1 MQRGTQ
7 ASPGKPAPCPSG
19 SRSPGLAGCIPRNRR
34 TGASAEP
41 AKAAGGTCTPT
52 WLRPGRLGSQPK
64 SLFVSWRKLR
74 QRVRSGPRLEE
85 KAQPIPIQ
93 FPPRRPSCSRRPIP
107 GAPGG
112 GAGGRQGAK
121 PNRGALTWPAA
132 PGAGR
137 QQGAAQTQPRGH
149 EQQPPR
155 PHCPRLGAVARWLA
169 LLPRLSRRRRRG
181 PALSS
186 SSRGGPVGRAG
197 TALPAGPGRGG
208 VWRRSA
214 GRRAGGSGGAG
225 RAGKGAP
232 RCRVCASPP
241 APPRRPLP
249 AAPLPRGSATWQR
262 LSRGAPPAPLPA
274 TARGGSRTRRFFLW
288 APWTREALG
297 DSGWRGLGT
306 GPRGL
311 GGGSLGL
318 SLPPGGTDG
327 SSDRLIR
334 VRPGRPAPTETS
346 VPPVH
351 SAVPRASPRPVWKLG
366 I

>member
-34 TGASAEP
+34 RGASAEP
-41 AKAAGGTCTPT
+41 AKAVGGTCTPT

-85 KAQPIPIQ
+85 KAQPIPVQ

-121 PNRGALTWPAA
+121 PNRGPLTWPAA

-186 SSRGGPVGRAG
+186 SSRGGGQ
-197 TALPAGPGRGG
+197 
-208 VWRRSA
+208 SA
-214 GRRAGGSGGAG
+214 GLAERSPRGQGVAASGGARPGAG
-225 RAGKGAP
+225 RAAPAGRGEPGRAPPGAACAPRRPALHAAPSPPLRCPGARRPGNACREVRRAP
-232 RCRVCASPP
+232 RCRPLRVGKPNETFFPLGALD
-241 APPRRPLP
+241 PR
-249 AAPLPRGSATWQR
+249 S
-262 LSRGAPPAPLPA
+262 S
-274 TARGGSRTRRFFLW
+274 RRFRLAGPW
-288 APWTREALG
+288 NRAP
-297 DSGWRGLGT
+297 
-306 GPRGL
+306 
-311 GGGSLGL
+311 
-318 SLPPGGTDG
+318 
-327 SSDRLIR
+327 
-334 VRPGRPAPTETS
+334 RPGRRLPRRLLTS
-346 VPPVH
+346 RGH
-351 SAVPRASPRPVWKLG
+351 RR
-366 I
+366 